1 MRAAHGFATSAKTM
15 DTSNSPMEEMN
26 TFYFASDWLS
36 PTVRWRTSMTT
47 RRLLISLVPLSLA
60 PIVAL
65 ALQPPQVAPP
75 PEGLNAGDVAWMLTA
90 SSMVLFMTPG
100 LAFFYGGMVSAKN
113 VISTML
119 QCFIALG
126 LISMIWM
133 VAGFSLA
140 FGDSIAGLVGNP
152 LTFILFSG
160 VSDAPDP
167 RLSPTI
173 PLLLFALFQ
182 LKFAIITPAL
192 ISGAFAER
200 IRFSA
205 YLVFIGLFSIF
216 VYAPLAHWT
225 WHPDGFLR
233 QWGVLD
239 FAGGTVVHMSAGFA
253 ALAGASVLGRRHSHL
268 AGHPNVPAHIPFVIL
283 GTGMLWFGWFGFNAG
298 SALAANAAAV
308 QAFTTTNTASAAAMM
323 AWVFFE
329 WLRGVKPSAMGACIG
344 AVVGL
349 VAITPAAGY
358 VSVVASI
365 IIGVVASGASS
376 VAVHWKSKSTLD
388 DTLDV
393 FPCHGVG
400 GIVGMILTAVFAKDG
415 GLITGSTVLVGKHLA
430 GLVLVG
436 GFTFAGSWLLY
447 RVTDLLTPLRV
458 DEHHEQLGL
467 DLSQHGESIEV
478 GRHAERLAFAP
489 D

>member
-1 MRAAHGFATSAKTM
+1 M
-15 DTSNSPMEEMN
+15 
-26 TFYFASDWLS
+26 
-36 PTVRWRTSMTT
+36 
-47 RRLLISLVPLSLA
+47 SLA
-60 PIVAL
+60 PIIAL
-65 ALQPPQVAPP
+65 ALQPPQTVPAPD
-75 PEGLNAGDVAWMLTA
+75 GLNAGDVAWMLTA

-126 LISMIWM
+126 VVSMVWL
-133 VAGFSLA
+133 VVGFSLA
-140 FGDSIAGLVGNP
+140 FGDSIGGVVGNP
-152 LTFILFSG
+152 LTFFLFRS
-160 VSDAPDP
+160 VSEAPDP

-200 IRFSA
+200 IRFSS
-205 YLVFIGLFSIF
+205 YLVFICLFSLF

-253 ALAGASVLGRRHSHL
+253 ALAGATVLGRRHSHL
-268 AGHPNVPAHIPFVIL
+268 AGNPDVPAHVPFVIL

-298 SALAANAAAV
+298 SALAANAAGV
-308 QAFTTTNTASAAAMM
+308 QAFATTNTASAAAMM

-329 WLRGVKPSAMGACIG
+329 WLRGVKPSAIGACIG

-358 VSVVASI
+358 VSVAASVV
-365 IIGVVASGASS
+365 IGIVASGASS
-376 VAVHWKSKSTLD
+376 VAVHWKSRSTID

-415 GLITGSTVLVGKHLA
+415 GVITGSSALLIKHLA
-430 GLVLVG
+430 SMLLVG
-436 GFTFAGSWLLY
+436 GFTFMGSWLLY
-447 RVTDLLTPLRV
+447 RITDLITPLRV
-458 DEHHEQLGL
+458 EEHHEQLGL
-467 DLSQHGESIEV
+467 DLSQHGETLELIASQFKKLSPTELRGHRDPLEQVEIFE
-478 GRHAERLAFAP
+478 HHPSPAN